1 MELLLVTPVELC
13 LPPSRP
19 FQAMEL
25 LGFLKTQLRGW
36 FRGMVQLMI
45 ARTSMLPYL
54 RAAFIV
60 LHQVVARRAGGAGR
74 WGCWSLGAGGAGG
87 ATRWGRWVL
96 AGR

>member
-1 MELLLVTPVELC
+1 
-13 LPPSRP
+13 
-19 FQAMEL
+19 MEL

-60 LHQVVARRAGGAGR
+60 LHQVVAGRAGGAGR
-74 WGCWSLGAGGAGG
+74 WGCWALGAGALRAGALRAGALRAGGAGC
-87 ATRWGRWVL
+87 
-96 AGR
+96 